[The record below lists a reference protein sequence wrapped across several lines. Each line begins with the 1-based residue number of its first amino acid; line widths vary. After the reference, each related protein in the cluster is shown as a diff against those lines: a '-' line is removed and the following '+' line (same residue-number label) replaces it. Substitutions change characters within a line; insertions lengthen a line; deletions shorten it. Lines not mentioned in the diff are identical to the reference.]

1 MEFMISGR
9 NLTVS
14 DRFREYAG
22 EKISKIESLGDKVQ
36 RVDAKVSK
44 ETNARQTGDQLTV
57 EVTVLGRG
65 PVIRAEASAADKFAA
80 FDLAYNKLLER
91 LRRAKDRKKVHHG
104 RHTPKAVREA
114 TATLEPASAN
124 EPIYVEASHRAEPA
138 PEPAEKSPYDV
149 ENDIPAGDSPVLIRR
164 KVFPAASL
172 TLDDAVDNMELIGHD
187 FYLFVDKAT
196 NAPSVVYRRRGWTY
210 GVITLDHYCEP
221 GENTL
226 RREDPRLP
234 LGRCGRNRLGWCP
247 YNERADMGA
256 TLSLTQARRIAL
268 AAQGLDKGRP
278 AGPVTSRT
286 VGRTFAR
293 IQLVQIDSVNVLAR
307 SHFLPFFS
315 RLGNYDRAI
324 LQQMAGRHPR
334 RMMEYWAHEASF
346 IRPEHFQDLVT
357 WQNRTW
363 VGASAMDPGAAL
375 RRDPTRCW
383 RPWPPESP

>member
-114 TATLEPASAN
+114 TATLEPASAH
-124 EPIYVEASHRAEPA
+124 EPLYVEASHRNDAAAAPA
-138 PEPAEKSPYDV
+138 DKSPYDV
-149 ENDIPAGDSPVLIRR
+149 DNDIPAGDSPVLIRR

-172 TLDDAVDNMELIGHD
+172 SLDDAVDNMELVGHD

-196 NAPSVVYRRRGWTY
+196 NTPSVVYRRRGWTY
-210 GVITLDHYCEP
+210 GVITLDHECEP
-221 GENTL
+221 GDTVIE
-226 RREDPRLP
+226 EK
-234 LGRCGRNRLGWCP
+234 
-247 YNERADMGA
+247 
-256 TLSLTQARRIAL
+256 IL
-268 AAQGLDKGRP
+268 AY
-278 AGPVTSRT
+278 
-286 VGRTFAR
+286 
-293 IQLVQIDSVNVLAR
+293 R
-307 SHFLPFFS
+307 S
-315 RLGNYDRAI
+315 D
-324 LQQMAGRHPR
+324 
-334 RMMEYWAHEASF
+334 
-346 IRPEHFQDLVT
+346 D
-357 WQNRTW
+357 
-363 VGASAMDPGAAL
+363 AAAKA
-375 RRDPTRCW
+375 
-383 RPWPPESP
+383 

>member
-44 ETNARQTGDQLTV
+44 ETNSRQTPDQLTV
-57 EVTVLGRG
+57 EVTVTGRG

-114 TATLEPASAN
+114 TASLEPASTSQ
-124 EPIYVEASHRAEPA
+124 PIYVAASNHQEPA
-138 PEPAEKSPYDV
+138 PETAERSPYDI

-172 TLDDAVDNMELIGHD
+172 SLDDAVDNMELVGHN
-187 FYLFVDKAT
+187 FYLFVDKET

-210 GVITLDHYCEP
+210 GVITLDTDCEP
-221 GENTL
+221 G
-226 RREDPRLP
+226 
-234 LGRCGRNRLGWCP
+234 
-247 YNERADMGA
+247 
-256 TLSLTQARRIAL
+256 
-268 AAQGLDKGRP
+268 
-278 AGPVTSRT
+278 
-286 VGRTFAR
+286 
-293 IQLVQIDSVNVLAR
+293 
-307 SHFLPFFS
+307 
-315 RLGNYDRAI
+315 
-324 LQQMAGRHPR
+324 
-334 RMMEYWAHEASF
+334 
-346 IRPEHFQDLVT
+346 
-357 WQNRTW
+357 
-363 VGASAMDPGAAL
+363 ASAPLEEKILAYRSDDKAA
-375 RRDPTRCW
+375 TA
-383 RPWPPESP
+383 

>member
-22 EKISKIESLGDKVQ
+22 EKIAKIESLGDKVQ

-44 ETNARQTGDQLTV
+44 ETNSRQTPGLLTV

-114 TATLEPASAN
+114 TATLEPASSSQ
-124 EPIYVEASHRAEPA
+124 PIYAEASNHREPQQ
-138 PEPAEKSPYDV
+138 PEAVESSPYDID
-149 ENDIPAGDSPVLIRR
+149 NDIPAGDSPVLIRR

-172 TLDDAVDNMELIGHD
+172 TLDDAVDNMELVGHN

-210 GVITLDHYCEP
+210 GVITLDTDCEP
-221 GENTL
+221 GDT
-226 RREDPRLP
+226 P
-234 LGRCGRNRLGWCP
+234 LEEKILAYRSNDQ
-247 YNERADMGA
+247 AA
-256 TLSLTQARRIAL
+256 TA
-268 AAQGLDKGRP
+268 
-278 AGPVTSRT
+278 
-286 VGRTFAR
+286 
-293 IQLVQIDSVNVLAR
+293 
-307 SHFLPFFS
+307 
-315 RLGNYDRAI
+315 
-324 LQQMAGRHPR
+324 
-334 RMMEYWAHEASF
+334 
-346 IRPEHFQDLVT
+346 
-357 WQNRTW
+357 
-363 VGASAMDPGAAL
+363 
-375 RRDPTRCW
+375 
-383 RPWPPESP
+383 